1 MTSITVPFSKSKITN
16 LNASEWE
23 GVQEL
28 VKQPASIMVYAHEEQ
43 AKALIAMGTCLNA
56 NGFGIMRMHVYH
68 NCQKDPV
75 MLQIFGQ
82 GFASGT
88 CPICKEDFAEDNVE
102 YDLELIVKYNIK
114 LED

>member
-1 MTSITVPFSKSKITN
+1 
-16 LNASEWE
+16 
-23 GVQEL
+23 
-28 VKQPASIMVYAHEEQ
+28 MVYAHESQ

-56 NGFGIMRMHVYH
+56 DGFGIMRMHVYH
-68 NCQKDPV
+68 NCQEDPV

-82 GFASGT
+82 GFASGQ
-88 CPICKEDFAEDNVE
+88 CPMCKKDFTQENVE